1 MPPDDRRD
9 CTTEILGRGLALGPA
24 RLDQRLQVHPCS
36 VRQHRPLLIPGGAKR
51 PPPQS
56 VQARTGPRRR
66 FSELGREAFCNREY
80 ARALKQRLDDEPEPI
95 IAQSE
100 APVLKHPS
108 VAALDRPAP
117 LAQSRSGRLATLV
130 DLGRDTEEAAEL
142 AMVLGVVAL
151 IGEHGP
157 DAGHHGKGGQ
167 KQPLE
172 DERVVDIGGRC
183 HTRDRHPVSV
193 YRDILLRAPLDTSC
207 PAWPGP
213 SDWAR

>member
-1 MPPDDRRD
+1 MQGRGTSFPSVAFGIA
-9 CTTEILGRGLALGPA
+9 CSAMAALGRSRRFGALLAIIQSHCVVEDAGLE
-24 RLDQRLQVHPCS
+24 RRIESRNETHD
-36 VRQHRPLLIPGGAKR
+36 K
-51 PPPQS
+51 
-56 VQARTGPRRR
+56 RR
-66 FSELGREAFCNREY
+66 FSELAREAFCNQES

-100 APVLKHPS
+100 APVLQHPS